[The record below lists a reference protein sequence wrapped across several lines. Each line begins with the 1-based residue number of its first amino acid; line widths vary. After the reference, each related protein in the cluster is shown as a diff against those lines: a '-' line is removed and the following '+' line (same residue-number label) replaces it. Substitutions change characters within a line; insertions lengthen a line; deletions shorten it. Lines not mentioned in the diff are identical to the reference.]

1 LKIMK
6 YRPVVIV
13 ILLFSFALLGVHTSS
28 ADDFSGAVKAGN
40 KSYGK
45 ADYES
50 AMRHY
55 QDAEIEKP
63 EEPKLHYNM
72 ANTLY
77 QQERYEEAIERYNKA
92 FYTEDPK
99 LEAQTYYNQGN
110 SLYRAGKLAEAIQ
123 AYEKCLDLTPDDMEA
138 KYNLEFVRKKLKEM
152 MDQQRQQEGQDK
164 EGEKQQGEQDQK
176 EQDESQQMEQQ
187 QQEQQQEQQA
197 QIDSA
202 RQQQPQMRP
211 EPKEGM
217 SREEAERI
225 LNALKDDE
233 KELQKEQRRFTGASR
248 RVLKDW

>member
-1 LKIMK
+1 MK
-6 YRPVVIV
+6 YRQVAISV
-13 ILLFSFALLGVHTSS
+13 LLLSLAFGGVNLAD

-99 LEAQTYYNQGN
+99 LEAETYYNQGN

-164 EGEKQQGEQDQK
+164 EGEKQQGQKEQTEQDQ
-176 EQDESQQMEQQ
+176 SQEQQ
-187 QQEQQQEQQA
+187 QQQQA
-197 QIDSA
+197 QMDSA
-202 RQQQPQMRP
+202 RQQQPQMQP

>member
-1 LKIMK
+1 
-6 YRPVVIV
+6 
-13 ILLFSFALLGVHTSS
+13 
-28 ADDFSGAVKAGN
+28 
-40 KSYGK
+40 
-45 ADYES
+45 
-50 AMRHY
+50 MRHY

-77 QQERYEEAIERYNKA
+77 QQERYEEAIEKYNKA

-123 AYEKCLDLTPDDMEA
+123 SYEKCLDLTPDDMEA

-164 EGEKQQGEQDQK
+164 EGEKQQGQKEQTEQDQ
-176 EQDESQQMEQQ
+176 SQEQ
-187 QQEQQQEQQA
+187 QQEQEEQQA

-202 RQQQPQMRP
+202 RQQQPQMQP

>member
-1 LKIMK
+1 MMK
-6 YRPVVIV
+6 YRPAVIA
-13 ILLFSFALLGVHTSS
+13 ILLLSLALLGVDSS
-28 ADDFSGAVKAGN
+28 WADDFSGALRAGN
-40 KSYGK
+40 KSYGRK
-45 ADYES
+45 DYES

-77 QQERYEEAIERYNKA
+77 QQERYDEAIEKYNKA
-92 FYTEDPK
+92 FYTENPT

-123 AYEKCLDLTPDDMEA
+123 AYEKCLDLTPDDMDA

-152 MDQQRQQEGQDK
+152 MDQQKQEQAQDQQ
-164 EGEKQQGEQDQK
+164 GEKQQGEQKQE
-176 EQDESQQMEQQ
+176 EQEESQQPEQQ
-187 QQEQQQEQQA
+187 QQQQA
-197 QIDSA
+197 QMDST
-202 RQQQPQMRP
+202 QQQPQVQP
-211 EPKEGM
+211 EPREGM

-233 KELQKEQRRFTGASR
+233 KELQKEQRRFTGGSR